1 MILQEFLPPP
11 VLADVVSSITVLQ
24 VDRLLGEWDV
34 PLVAKAMPSIVYQSS
49 GPGTRLLLYGQNV
62 APMVVKAEGHLTL
75 VAWFLKPHGLGP
87 LFGIRADEATD
98 LGVDLDHLPLVR
110 EMGLRERLDGAVTA
124 NERVRLMEAFLI
136 RLCAVAREGNRIAGY
151 AAQLI
156 AGGNGMLAMRWLQEE
171 LRMTERS
178 LQRLFAEHVGLSP
191 KGYSR
196 VCQFQAAFRQL
207 SIGNF
212 LRLSDV
218 AYDNGYADQSHLIRA
233 FREFTGLTPT
243 EYIERTAAF
252 LAGVALEPGGTR

>member
-1 MILQEFLPPP
+1 MILREFLPPP
-11 VLADVVSSITVLQ
+11 VLADLVSSITVLQ
-24 VDRLLGEWDV
+24 VDRLPGEWEV

-49 GPGTRLLLYGQNV
+49 GSDTRLLLYGQNV
-62 APMVVKAEGHLTL
+62 APMVVKAAGHLTL

-98 LGVDLDHLPLVR
+98 LGVELDHLPLVR
-110 EMGLRERLDGAVTA
+110 EMGLRERLDEADTA
-124 NERVRLMEAFLI
+124 EERVRLMEAFVI
-136 RLCAVAREGNRIAGY
+136 RLCAGSRDGNRIAGY

-156 AGGNGMLAMRWLQEE
+156 AGGNGMVAMRWLQEE

-191 KGYSR
+191 KVYSR

-207 SIGNF
+207 SIGDF
-212 LRLSDV
+212 SRLIDI
-218 AYDNGYADQSHLIRA
+218 AYDNGYADQSHLIRT

-252 LAGVALEPGGTR
+252 WAGAGAEPGGAR